1 MSICISSSDWQKP
14 LAAALFLLTISGCG
28 PGGYSGPTGKASG
41 KVSYKGAALP
51 AGTSVTFMSADGF
64 VAAGVTDA
72 GGAFKLMYNGT
83 ENVPVGTYN
92 VQLGAP
98 AVSGSGEL
106 QLVDPSKP
114 LPSAPKDP
122 FPSKYAASS
131 TSGLQFPIKAGDNPP
146 IDIVLE

>member
-14 LAAALFLLTISGCG
+14 FAAALFFLTISGCG
-28 PGGYSGPTGKASG
+28 PGGYSGPTGKVSG

-51 AGTSVTFMSADGF
+51 AGTSVAFLSADGF

-92 VQLGAP
+92 VQLGPP
-98 AVSGSGEL
+98 AVSAPAEFP
-106 QLVDPSKP
+106 DPSKP
-114 LPSAPKDP
+114 LSPAAKSP

-146 IDIVLE
+146 IDIILE